1 MEISLKIQIF
11 SVKEETSKV
20 FLPYILIVVLSPLV
34 VPTYIL
40 RTSRSTKSVRGELVW
55 GFDDLNFNMSYY
67 KNTRENRYEVK
78 DIDDMFIFLKRIIYC
93 LLFTYIT
100 SKWYYHNIWIKY
112 LNSPEIQASFILKK
126 SNYGSP

>member
-40 RTSRSTKSVRGELVW
+40 QTSRSTKSVRGELVW

-78 DIDDMFIFLKRIIYC
+78 NMEDRFVPFKLIFFDMG
-93 LLFTYIT
+93 
-100 SKWYYHNIWIKY
+100 
-112 LNSPEIQASFILKK
+112 SF
-126 SNYGSP
+126 